1 MKLILAIA
9 AGGAIGAVARHIVAH
24 QVALLFGHGFH
35 LGTLVVNVLGSLLL
49 GGLIETLA
57 IAWSPSAAVRGLLA
71 VGILGA
77 FTTFSAFS
85 MDVLLFYERGQWAA
99 AALYI
104 TASVMLSLTALV
116 VGLRLA
122 RLVLV

>member
-9 AGGAIGAVARHIVAH
+9 TGGAIVAVARHIIAH
-24 QVALLFGHGFH
+24 QVALLFGHGFPW
-35 LGTLVVNVLGSLLL
+35 GTLVVNVLGSLLL

-57 IAWSPSAAVRGLLA
+57 IAWSPSAAVRGFLA

-85 MDVLLFYERGQWAA
+85 MDVLLLYERGQWVA

-104 TASVMLSLTALV
+104 TASVMLSLAALV

>member
-9 AGGAIGAVARHIVAH
+9 AGGALGAVARHIMAH
-24 QVALLFGHGFH
+24 QVALLFGHGFPW
-35 LGTLVVNVLGSLLL
+35 GTLVVNVLGSLLL

-57 IAWSPSAAVRGLLA
+57 IAWSPSAAVRGFLE

-85 MDVLLFYERGQWAA
+85 MDVLLLYERGEWAA
-99 AALYI
+99 AALYVA
-104 TASVMLSLTALV
+104 ASVMLSLAGLV
-116 VGLRLA
+116 VGLRLV